1 MSEREPERRIVTEG
15 SAVPD
20 WGDVLSA
27 HDGWLRRVVA
37 TRLREPQGVDE
48 VMQEVALAVVAQ
60 RSPLLDPSRIVGW
73 LYRLA
78 VRQTLLYRRKAGR
91 TRALVDRC
99 STLRPTPGEAP
110 DPSPLAW
117 LLHDERREMV
127 RDALRH
133 LPPRDA
139 DLLALK
145 YGEGWSARELAERL
159 GVGVPAIEARLLRAK
174 RRLRARLESLATDFE
189 DPNHD

>member
-1 MSEREPERRIVTEG
+1 M
-15 SAVPD
+15 PD

-60 RSPLLDPSRIVGW
+60 RSPLLDPGRVVGW

-91 TRALVDRC
+91 RRSLVDRC
-99 STLRPTPGEAP
+99 ATLRPAPNEAP
-110 DPSPLAW
+110 GPSPLVW
-117 LLHDERREMV
+117 LLHDERREIV
-127 RDALRH
+127 QNALRS

-159 GVGVPAIEARLLRAK
+159 GVGIPAIETRLMRAR
-174 RRLRARLESLATDFE
+174 RRLRAQLESLATDFK
-189 DPNHD
+189 DPSHD

>member
-1 MSEREPERRIVTEG
+1 MPE
-15 SAVPD
+15 

-37 TRLREPQGVDE
+37 TRLSEPQAVDE

-60 RSPLLDPSRIVGW
+60 RSPLLDPARLVGW

-78 VRQTLLYRRKAGR
+78 VQQTLVYRRKAGR
-91 TRALVDRC
+91 RRALVDRC
-99 STLRPTPGEAP
+99 ATLRPAPIETP

-117 LLHDERREMV
+117 LLHDERRELV
-127 RDALRH
+127 QKALQF

-145 YGEGWSARELAERL
+145 YGEGWTARELAEKL
-159 GVGVPAIEARLLRAK
+159 GVGVPAIETRLMRAR
-174 RRLRARLESLATDFE
+174 RRLRAQLESLANDFKE
-189 DPNHD
+189 PSHD

>member
-1 MSEREPERRIVTEG
+1 M
-15 SAVPD
+15 PD

-37 TRLREPQGVDE
+37 TRLSEPQGVDE
-48 VMQEVALAVVAQ
+48 VMQEVALAVLAQ
-60 RSPLLDPSRIVGW
+60 RSPLLDPARLVGW

-91 TRALVDRC
+91 RRALVDRVAI
-99 STLRPTPGEAP
+99 LRPTRNEAP
-110 DPSPLAW
+110 APSPLAW
-117 LLHDERREMV
+117 VLHDERRELVQKAMK
-127 RDALRH
+127 L

-145 YGEGWSARELAERL
+145 YGEGWSARDLAERL
-159 GVGVPAIEARLLRAK
+159 GVGIPAIETRLMRAR
-174 RRLRARLESLATDFE
+174 RRLRAQLESLATDFE
-189 DPNHD
+189 EPSHD

>member
-1 MSEREPERRIVTEG
+1 MSERRPERRIVTEG
-15 SAVPD
+15 STVPD

-127 RDALRH
+127 RDALGL

-174 RRLRARLESLATDFE
+174 RRLRAQLESLATDFE
-189 DPNHD
+189 DPNHA